1 MGRLESLSDW
11 LKWQHSSH
19 HQEIDLGLDRV
30 QTVYQKLFS
39 DRPPFKII
47 TIAGT
52 NGKGSTAAFIEG
64 IYLQT
69 TFKVGVFSSPHI
81 LEYNERFRIDGKNV
95 DDHIIIRAF
104 EEIESKRGDV
114 SLTYFEFSTL
124 AALVIFRNLQIDI
137 SILEVGL
144 GGRLDSVNVTNP
156 DLTIITSIDID
167 HSEYLGNTREK
178 IATEKAGIM
187 REGIVCICGDQNP
200 PKSIHSES
208 KRIGSKLEIINTPY
222 PDRMQMMGDH
232 QRINAQVA
240 IRAVEIMSAEFPIGH
255 QSLEKGISNV
265 SLPGRQNI
273 KKIED
278 KEFLFDVAHNP
289 AAVKKLYETLN
300 NSKKDYVAIFSA
312 LKDKDINQMIDI
324 INPKISKWLII
335 PIDESRG
342 LTTEELSK
350 FFPENVQPVAFQSM
364 SEAIQES
371 FSLQDKNILIFGSFY
386 TVASAMK
393 ELKILETN

>member
-11 LKWQHSSH
+11 LKWQNSFH

-30 QTVYQKLFS
+30 QVVYQKLFS

-69 TFKVGVFSSPHI
+69 PFKVGVFSSPHI
-81 LEYNERFRIDGKNV
+81 LEYNERFRIDGINV
-95 DDHIIIRAF
+95 DNKIIVSAF
-104 EEIESKRGDV
+104 EEIESERGNV

-124 AALVIFRNLQIDI
+124 AALVIFKNLQIDI
-137 SILEVGL
+137 AILEVGL
-144 GGRLDSVNVTNP
+144 GGRLDSVNVTSP

-178 IATEKAGIM
+178 IAIEKAGIM
-187 REGIVCICGDQNP
+187 REGIVCICGDQNS
-200 PKSIHSES
+200 PKSLHSEA

-222 PDRMQMMGDH
+222 PGRMQMMGVH

-240 IRAVEIMSAEFPIGH
+240 IRATEIMSAEFPIERL
-255 QSLEKGISNV
+255 SLEKGISNV

-273 KKIED
+273 KKIGD

-289 AAVKKLYETLN
+289 AAIKKLYETLN
-300 NSKKDYVAIFSA
+300 NSDKDYVAIFSA
-312 LKDKDINQMIDI
+312 LKDKDISQMIDI

-350 FFPENVQPVAFQSM
+350 FFPENIQPVTFQSM

-371 FSLQDKNILIFGSFY
+371 FSLQDKKILIFGSFF

-393 ELKILETN
+393 ELNKY

>member
-11 LKWQHSSH
+11 LKWQNSFH

-39 DRPPFKII
+39 DNPPFKII

-69 TFKVGVFSSPHI
+69 PFKVGVFSSPHI
-81 LEYNERFRIDGKNV
+81 LEYNERYRIDGINV
-95 DDHIIIRAF
+95 DDQIIVSAF
-104 EEIESKRGDV
+104 EEIESKRGNV

-124 AALVIFRNLQIDI
+124 AALVIFRNLQIDLA
-137 SILEVGL
+137 ILEVGL
-144 GGRLDSVNVTNP
+144 GGRFDSVNVTNA

-222 PDRMQMMGDH
+222 PGRMQMMGDH

-240 IRAVEIMSAEFPIGH
+240 IRAAEIMSAEFPIEH
-255 QSLEKGISNV
+255 LSLEKGISNV

-273 KKIED
+273 KKIRD

-300 NSKKDYVAIFSA
+300 NSNKDYVAIFSA
-312 LKDKDINQMIDI
+312 LKDKDINQMIEI
-324 INPKISKWLII
+324 ISPKISKWLII
-335 PIDESRG
+335 PVDESRG

-350 FFPENVQPVAFQSM
+350 FFPENIQPVAFQSM

-371 FSLQDKNILIFGSFY
+371 FSLQDKKILIFGSFF
-386 TVASAMK
+386 TVSSAMK
-393 ELKILETN
+393 ELNNIRN

>member
-11 LKWQHSSH
+11 LKWQNSFH

-30 QTVYQKLFS
+30 QVVYQKLFS

-69 TFKVGVFSSPHI
+69 PFKVGVFSSPHI
-81 LEYNERFRIDGKNV
+81 LEYNERFRIDGINV
-95 DDHIIIRAF
+95 DNKIIVSAF
-104 EEIESKRGDV
+104 EEIESERGNV

-124 AALVIFRNLQIDI
+124 AALVIFKNLQIDI
-137 SILEVGL
+137 AILEVGL
-144 GGRLDSVNVTNP
+144 GGRLDSVNVTSP

-178 IATEKAGIM
+178 IAIEKAGIM
-187 REGIVCICGDQNP
+187 REGIVCICGDQNS
-200 PKSIHSES
+200 PKSLHSEA

-222 PDRMQMMGDH
+222 PGRMQMMGVH

-240 IRAVEIMSAEFPIGH
+240 IRATEIMSAEFPIERL
-255 QSLEKGISNV
+255 SLEKGISNV

-273 KKIED
+273 KKIGD

-289 AAVKKLYETLN
+289 AAIKKLYETLN
-300 NSKKDYVAIFSA
+300 NSDKDYVAIFSA
-312 LKDKDINQMIDI
+312 LKDKDISQMIDI

-350 FFPENVQPVAFQSM
+350 FFPENVQPLTFQSM
-364 SEAIQES
+364 SDAIQES
-371 FSLQDKNILIFGSFY
+371 FSLQDKKILIFGSFF

-393 ELKILETN
+393 ELNNIRN

>member
-1 MGRLESLSDW
+1 LGRLESLSDW
-11 LKWQHSSH
+11 LKWQNSFH

-30 QTVYQKLFS
+30 QVVYQKLFS

-69 TFKVGVFSSPHI
+69 PFKVGVFSSPHI
-81 LEYNERFRIDGKNV
+81 LEYNERFRIDGINV
-95 DDHIIIRAF
+95 DNKIIVSAF
-104 EEIESKRGDV
+104 EEIESERGNV

-124 AALVIFRNLQIDI
+124 AALVIFKNLQIDI
-137 SILEVGL
+137 AILEVGL
-144 GGRLDSVNVTNP
+144 GGRLDSVNVTSP

-178 IATEKAGIM
+178 IAIEKAGIM
-187 REGIVCICGDQNP
+187 REGIVCICGDQNS
-200 PKSIHSES
+200 PKSLHSEA

-222 PDRMQMMGDH
+222 PGRMQMMGVH

-240 IRAVEIMSAEFPIGH
+240 IRATEIMSAEFPIERL
-255 QSLEKGISNV
+255 SLEKGISNV

-273 KKIED
+273 KKIGD

-289 AAVKKLYETLN
+289 AAIKKLYETLN
-300 NSKKDYVAIFSA
+300 NSDKDYVAIFSA
-312 LKDKDINQMIDI
+312 LKDKDISQMIDI

-350 FFPENVQPVAFQSM
+350 FFPENVQPVTFQSM

-371 FSLQDKNILIFGSFY
+371 FSLQDKKILIFGSFY

-393 ELKILETN
+393 ELNNIRN

>member
-11 LKWQHSSH
+11 LKWQNSFH

-39 DRPPFKII
+39 DNPPFKII

-69 TFKVGVFSSPHI
+69 PFKVGVFSSPHI
-81 LEYNERFRIDGKNV
+81 LEYNERFRIDGINV
-95 DDHIIIRAF
+95 DNKIIVSAF
-104 EEIESKRGDV
+104 EEIESERGNV

-137 SILEVGL
+137 AILEVGL
-144 GGRLDSVNVTNP
+144 GGRLDSVNVTSP

-178 IATEKAGIM
+178 IAIEKAGIM
-187 REGIVCICGDQNP
+187 REDIVCICGDQNS
-200 PKSIHSES
+200 PKSLHSEA
-208 KRIGSKLEIINTPY
+208 KRIGSKLEIINIPY
-222 PDRMQMMGDH
+222 PGRIQMMGAH

-240 IRAVEIMSAEFPIGH
+240 IRTVEIMSAEFPIEH
-255 QSLEKGISNV
+255 LSLEKGISNV
-265 SLPGRQNI
+265 SLLGRQNI
-273 KKIED
+273 KKIGD

-289 AAVKKLYETLN
+289 AAIKKLYETLN
-300 NSKKDYVAIFSA
+300 NSDKDYVAIFSA

-335 PIDESRG
+335 PINESRG

-371 FSLQDKNILIFGSFY
+371 FSLQDKKILIFGSFY
-386 TVASAMK
+386 TVASAMN
-393 ELKILETN
+393 ELNNIRN

>member
-1 MGRLESLSDW
+1 LGRLESLSDW
-11 LKWQHSSH
+11 LKWQNSFH

-39 DRPPFKII
+39 DNPPFKII

-69 TFKVGVFSSPHI
+69 PFKVGVFSSPHI
-81 LEYNERFRIDGKNV
+81 LEYNERYRIDGINV
-95 DDHIIIRAF
+95 DDQIIISAF
-104 EEIESKRGDV
+104 EEIESKRGNV

-124 AALVIFRNLQIDI
+124 AALVIFRNLQIDLA
-137 SILEVGL
+137 ILEVGL

-156 DLTIITSIDID
+156 HLTIITSIDID

-208 KRIGSKLEIINTPY
+208 KRIESKLEITNTPY
-222 PDRMQMMGDH
+222 PGRMQMMGDH

-240 IRAVEIMSAEFPIGH
+240 IRAAEIMSAEFPIEH
-255 QSLEKGISNV
+255 LSLEKGISNV
-265 SLPGRQNI
+265 SLLGRQNI

-300 NSKKDYVAIFSA
+300 NSNKDYVAIFSA
-312 LKDKDINQMIDI
+312 LKDKDINQMIEI
-324 INPKISKWLII
+324 ISPKISKWLII
-335 PIDESRG
+335 PVDESRG

-350 FFPENVQPVAFQSM
+350 LFPENIQPVAFQSM

-371 FSLQDKNILIFGSFY
+371 FSLQDKKILIFGSFF
-386 TVASAMK
+386 TVSSAMK
-393 ELKILETN
+393 ELNNIRN

>member
-1 MGRLESLSDW
+1 LGRLESLSDW
-11 LKWQHSSH
+11 LKWQNSFH

-39 DRPPFKII
+39 DNPPFKII

-69 TFKVGVFSSPHI
+69 PFKVGVFSSPHI
-81 LEYNERFRIDGKNV
+81 LEYNERYRIDGINV
-95 DDHIIIRAF
+95 DDQIIVSAF
-104 EEIESKRGDV
+104 EEIESKRGNV

-124 AALVIFRNLQIDI
+124 AALVIFRNLQIDLA
-137 SILEVGL
+137 ILEVGL

-222 PDRMQMMGDH
+222 PGRMQMMGDH

-240 IRAVEIMSAEFPIGH
+240 IRAAEIMSAEFPIEH
-255 QSLEKGISNV
+255 LSLEKGISNV

-273 KKIED
+273 KKIGD

-300 NSKKDYVAIFSA
+300 NSNKDYVAIFSA
-312 LKDKDINQMIDI
+312 LKDKDINQMIEI
-324 INPKISKWLII
+324 ISPKISKWLII

-350 FFPENVQPVAFQSM
+350 FFPENIQPVAFQSM

-371 FSLQDKNILIFGSFY
+371 FSLQDKKILIFGSFY

-393 ELKILETN
+393 ELNNIRN